1 MNLKTADLCD
11 EHAEQLQIADS
22 IFYDFGGRRSF
33 HGVISTLKVM
43 HDYALFRRTLESPG
57 ASSVLVVD
65 GGGSTKRALMGD
77 KMANL
82 AIQNGWAGVIVF
94 GAIRDREELSQI
106 DIGVKALATCPIR
119 GESKGLGHSDILVR
133 FAGVTFTPG
142 HYLYADAD
150 GIIVAT
156 KPLHV
161 K

>member
-11 EHAEQLQIADS
+11 EHGEQLHIAEP
-22 IFYDFGGRRSF
+22 IFRNYGGRASF

-43 HDYALFRRTLESPG
+43 HDYALIRSTLESPG
-57 ASSVLVVD
+57 TGLVLVVD

-77 KMANL
+77 NMANL
-82 AIQNGWAGVIVF
+82 AVKNGWAGVIIF
-94 GAIRDREELSQI
+94 GAIRDSQELADI
-106 DIGVKALATCPIR
+106 DMGIFALATCPMR
-119 GESKGLGHSDILVR
+119 GDNKGLGHSDILVR
-133 FAGVTFTPG
+133 FAGLTFTPG

-150 GIIVAT
+150 GIMVAT